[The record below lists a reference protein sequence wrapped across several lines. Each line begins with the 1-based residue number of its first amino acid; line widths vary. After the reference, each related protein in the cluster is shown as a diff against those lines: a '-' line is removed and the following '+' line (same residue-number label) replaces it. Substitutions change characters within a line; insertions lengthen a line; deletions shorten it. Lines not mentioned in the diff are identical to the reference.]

1 MGFVIDNGRFRA
13 EIAQLGA
20 ELKSLV
26 DLSTGQEYMWQADP
40 FWWKGSAP
48 ILFPIVGGLKGE
60 TYTYEGR
67 EYRLPQ
73 HGFARSREFGVVGSE
88 QDAVELELAAGNETL
103 AQYPF
108 DFALRVGFF
117 LELGGLTVRY
127 RVTNRGSGSMYFS
140 IGSHPAFN
148 VPFRAAPP
156 GTAGALENYYILFER
171 EENLERY
178 FFKDGTIVP
187 GKTAEILDSSR
198 TLTLSR
204 NLFDSGPVIFKN
216 PSSREFTIA
225 NSRNPR
231 AIRVATDGV
240 PFVAI
245 WSKPGGAPFVCIEPW
260 HGLPDAGDASGNL
273 IEKEGII
280 SLPPHD
286 SFSTG
291 YRIEIL

>member
-1 MGFVIDNGRFRA
+1 MGFVIENARFRA
-13 EIAQLGA
+13 EIAPLGA

-40 FWWKGSAP
+40 AWWKGTAP

-73 HGFARSREFGVVGSE
+73 HGFARSREFTAVATCS
-88 QDAVELELAAGNETL
+88 DAVELELTACDETRSL
-103 AQYPF
+103 YPF
-108 DFALRVGFF
+108 DFVLRVGFS
-117 LELGGLTVRY
+117 LERGGLAVRY
-127 RVTNRGSGSMYFS
+127 RVTNRGTGQMYFS

-148 VPFRAAPP
+148 VPFRSASP

-178 FFKDGTIVP
+178 FFKDGMIVP
-187 GKTAEILDSSR
+187 GKTAEVLDSSR

-204 NLFDSGPVIFKN
+204 NLFDAGPVIFKN
-216 PSSREFTIA
+216 PASREFTIA
-225 NSRNPR
+225 SSRDPH

-260 HGLPDAGDASGNL
+260 HGLPDAGDASGSL
-273 IEKEGII
+273 VEKEGIV
-280 SLPPHD
+280 SLPQYD
-286 SFSTG
+286 TFSTG